1 MIITPIPF
9 HYPISK
15 LKIMERNATNQ
26 ISIWEG
32 LRQSLAD
39 FGLLVKFKLTLLVL
53 FSAVMSYAIVCAG
66 KVDWTMMA
74 LLTFGGFMVT
84 GAANALNQV
93 LERDYDR
100 LMPRTANRP
109 VATGRMSV
117 SRAVLLAGLM
127 AMAGLSVLSFLHP
140 IAGFLGTLSLMSY
153 AFVYTPLKR
162 STPLSVVVGAV
173 PGALPL
179 IIGCVVHEGT
189 ISPVA
194 MMLFSLQFLWQFPHF
209 WAVAWL
215 ADDDYKK
222 AGFYL
227 LPSKNG
233 EKDPATGLLSFA
245 FCVLMVG
252 NAGLGYALG
261 FVSVW
266 ATAVLLALN
275 VYWAWLCWRLHKD
288 CSREAARRQMFMS
301 FLHLPVS
308 LIVLLIDK
316 I

>member
-1 MIITPIPF
+1 MQREEAKQITV
-9 HYPISK
+9 
-15 LKIMERNATNQ
+15 
-26 ISIWEG
+26 WEG
-32 LRQSLAD
+32 LTQAITD

-53 FSAVMSYAIVCAG
+53 FSAVMSYAIVCGG
-66 KVDWTMMA
+66 KVDWTAMA
-74 LLTFGGFMVT
+74 LLAFGGFMVT

-100 LMPRTANRP
+100 LMTRTANRP
-109 VATGRMSV
+109 VAAGRMSV
-117 SRAVLLAGLM
+117 SNAVLWAGLM
-127 AMAGLSVLSFLHP
+127 AMAGITVLSFLNP
-140 IAGFLGTLSLMSY
+140 LAGFLGTLSLMSY

-162 STPLSVVVGAV
+162 STPLSVLVGAV

-179 IIGCVVHEGT
+179 IIGCTVYEAS
-189 ISPVA
+189 ISTTA
-194 MMLFSLQFLWQFPHF
+194 LMLFSLQFLWQFPHF

-215 ADDDYKK
+215 ADEDYKK

-233 EKDPATGLLSFA
+233 EKDPVTGLASFA
-245 FCVLMVG
+245 FCLLMVG
-252 NAGLGYALG
+252 NAVLG
-261 FVSVW
+261 FAFGLIGIW
-266 ATAVLLALN
+266 ATAVLVALN
-275 VYWAWLCWRLHKD
+275 MYWARLCWQLYKD
-288 CSREAARRQMFMS
+288 CSREAARKQMFMS

>member
-1 MIITPIPF
+1 
-9 HYPISK
+9 
-15 LKIMERNATNQ
+15 MERNSVKQ
-26 ISIWEG
+26 ISVWDD
-32 LRQSLAD
+32 LRQAVTD

-53 FSAVMSYAIVCAG
+53 FSAVMSYAIVCEG
-66 KVDWTMMA
+66 KVDWTVMA

-93 LERDYDR
+93 LEREYDK

-117 SRAVLLAGLM
+117 SKAVLLAGLM
-127 AMAGLSVLSFLHP
+127 AMMGITVLSFFNP

-162 STPLSVVVGAV
+162 STPLSVAVGAV

-179 IIGCVVHEGT
+179 IIGCAVHEGT
-189 ISPVA
+189 ISQMA
-194 MMLFSLQFLWQFPHF
+194 MMLFTLQFLWQFPHF

-233 EKDPATGLLSFA
+233 EKDATTGFLSFI
-245 FCVLMVG
+245 FCLLMVG
-252 NAGLGYALG
+252 NAVLGWTLG
-261 FVSVW
+261 FVGIW
-266 ATAVLLALN
+266 ATAILVALN
-275 VYWAWLCWRLHKD
+275 IYWAWLCWRLYKD
-288 CSREAARRQMFMS
+288 CSREAARKQMFMS

-308 LIVLLIDK
+308 LIVILIDK

>member
-1 MIITPIPF
+1 
-9 HYPISK
+9 
-15 LKIMERNATNQ
+15 MERNSVKQ
-26 ISIWEG
+26 ISMWEG
-32 LRQSLAD
+32 LSQTMTD

-53 FSAVMSYAIVCAG
+53 FSAVMSYAIVCGG
-66 KVDWTMMA
+66 KVDWTVMA
-74 LLTFGGFMVT
+74 LLAFGGFLVT

-93 LERDYDR
+93 LEREYDK

-117 SRAVLLAGLM
+117 SNAVLLAGLM
-127 AMAGLSVLSFLHP
+127 AMMGITVLSFFNP

-162 STPLSVVVGAV
+162 TTPLSVVVGAV

-179 IIGCVVHEGT
+179 IIGCVVHEGF
-189 ISPVA
+189 ISPTA
-194 MMLFSLQFLWQFPHF
+194 MMLFTLQFLWQFPHF

-222 AGFYL
+222 AGFFL

-233 EKDPATGLLSFA
+233 VKDGATGFLSFV
-245 FCVLMVG
+245 FCLLMIG
-252 NAGLGYALG
+252 NAVLGWALGYVGVA
-261 FVSVW
+261 
-266 ATAVLLALN
+266 ATLVLVVLN
-275 VYWAWLCWRLHKD
+275 TYWAWLCWRLYKD
-288 CSREAARRQMFMS
+288 CSRDAARKQMFMS

-316 I
+316 L

>member
-1 MIITPIPF
+1 
-9 HYPISK
+9 
-15 LKIMERNATNQ
+15 MERNAAKQ
-26 ISIWEG
+26 ITIWEG
-32 LRQSLAD
+32 LTQSVTD

-53 FSAVMSYAIVCAG
+53 FSAVMSYAIVCG
-66 KVDWTMMA
+66 GNVDWATMA
-74 LLTFGGFMVT
+74 LLAFGGFMVT

-93 LERDYDR
+93 LEREYDK

-117 SRAVLLAGLM
+117 SKAVLSAGLM
-127 AMAGLSVLSFLHP
+127 AMAGITVLSFFNP

-153 AFVYTPLKR
+153 AFVYTPMKR

-179 IIGCVVHEGT
+179 IIGCVVHEGF
-189 ISPVA
+189 ISQTA

-233 EKDPATGLLSFA
+233 EKDATTGLLSFM
-245 FCVLMVG
+245 FCLLMVG
-252 NAGLGYALG
+252 NAALG
-261 FVSVW
+261 FAIGLVGFW
-266 ATAVLLALN
+266 ATVVLIVLN
-275 VYWAWLCWRLHKD
+275 VYWAWLCWRLYKD
-288 CSREAARRQMFMS
+288 CSREAARKQMFMS
-301 FLHLPVS
+301 FLHLPLS
-308 LIVLLIDK
+308 LIVILIDK
-316 I
+316 F